1 MRIDSHHHF
10 WKYNLDEYEWIDD
23 SMKVIRKDFLP
34 ADLQKIMKV
43 NKMEGAVSVQ
53 ASQTLL
59 ETKRLLK
66 YAEENEFIKGVVGW
80 VDLCGKDVEDQ
91 LRKFISYEKFVGVR
105 HIVQGEPDIRFLLR
119 PYFMRG
125 IDLLKKYN
133 LTYDILIY
141 PKHLP
146 VAMEFASQFP
156 DQSFVLDHMAKPF
169 IKTST
174 LEPWRSEIEKLARL
188 PNVYCKVSGMVTE
201 ANWSGWQK
209 KDFQPYL
216 EIVYKSF
223 GEDRI
228 MFGSDWPVCL
238 VAASYDQVVDIV
250 TSYFKAKLS
259 DQAMNKLMGLNCINF
274 YKLT

>member
-1 MRIDSHHHF
+1 
-10 WKYNLDEYEWIDD
+10 
-23 SMKVIRKDFLP
+23 
-34 ADLQKIMKV
+34 
-43 NKMEGAVSVQ
+43 MEGAVSVQ